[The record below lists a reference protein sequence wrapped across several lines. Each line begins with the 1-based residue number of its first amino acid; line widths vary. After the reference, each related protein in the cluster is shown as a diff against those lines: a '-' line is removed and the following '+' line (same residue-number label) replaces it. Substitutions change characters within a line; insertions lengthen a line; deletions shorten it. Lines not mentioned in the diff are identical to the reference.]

1 MVVVFN
7 EIEALLHDV
16 EIISEG
22 GASAN
27 PSTVETRLIASLQP
41 HTVPIETQIL
51 RAILS
56 TGDASAII
64 KANHMMPTVIAEQI
78 NEAYYDQFADNIVDC
93 DGENIT
99 IVEDNRKKMVR
110 NIMA

>member
-1 MVVVFN
+1 V
-7 EIEALLHDV
+7 D
-16 EIISEG
+16 

-51 RAILS
+51 RALLT
-56 TGDASAII
+56 TGDVSSII
-64 KANHMMPTVIAEQI
+64 KANHMMPSVVAEQI

-93 DGENIT
+93 DGETIT
-99 IVEDNRKKMVR
+99 IVEDYREELEEMLDYNF
-110 NIMA
+110 